1 MMSKI
6 YAGMFRKKNNDLR
19 HMTFVKL
26 NDVPDTFLETKI
38 KDTSKD
44 RTMPTGMELVWDLDK
59 ADFRVFNYTAQV
71 GDLREMDMTDDEKNK
86 LFANKSLTE

>member
-6 YAGMFRKKNNDLR
+6 YAGMFRKKNSDMR

-26 NDVPDTFLETKI
+26 DDVPDTFLETKI

>member
-26 NDVPDTFLETKI
+26 DDVPDTFLETKI
-38 KDTSKD
+38 KNGSTERAMPKD
-44 RTMPTGMELVWDLDK
+44 MELVWDLDK
-59 ADFRVFNYTAQV
+59 ADFRVFNYGAQV
-71 GDLREMDMTDDEKNK
+71 GDLREIDMTDEEKNK
-86 LFANKSLTE
+86 LFANKSLTP

>member
-6 YAGMFRKKNNDLR
+6 YAGMFRKKNDDLR

-26 NDVPDTFLETKI
+26 EDVPNTFLETKI

-44 RTMPTGMELVWDLDK
+44 RTMPKGMELVWDLDK

-71 GDLREMDMTDDEKNK
+71 GDLREIDMSDEEKNK
-86 LFANKSLTE
+86 LFGNKSLTP

>member
-26 NDVPDTFLETKI
+26 DDVPDTFLETKI

>member
-26 NDVPDTFLETKI
+26 DDVPDTFLETKI

-71 GDLREMDMTDDEKNK
+71 GDIREMDMSDEEKNK
-86 LFANKSLTE
+86 LFGNKSLTP

>member
-26 NDVPDTFLETKI
+26 DDVPDTFLESKI
-38 KDTSKD
+38 KDTAKD
-44 RTMPTGMELVWDLDK
+44 RSMPSGMELVWDLDQ
-59 ADFRVFNYTAQV
+59 ADFRVFNYSSQV
-71 GDLREMDMTDDEKNK
+71 GELKEVEMSDAEKNK
-86 LFANKSLTE
+86 LFGNKGLTP

>member
-26 NDVPDTFLETKI
+26 DDVPDTFLETKI
-38 KDTSKD
+38 KDKSKD

-71 GDLREMDMTDDEKNK
+71 GDLREIDMTDEEKDK
-86 LFANKSLTE
+86 LFANKSLTT

>member
-26 NDVPDTFLETKI
+26 DDVPDTFLETKI
-38 KDTSKD
+38 KDKSKD

-59 ADFRVFNYTAQV
+59 ADFRVFNYGAQV
-71 GDLREMDMTDDEKNK
+71 GALREIDMSTEEKDK
-86 LFANKSLTE
+86 LFG

>member
-26 NDVPDTFLETKI
+26 GDVPDTFLETKI
-38 KDTSKD
+38 KDKSQD

-59 ADFRVFNYTAQV
+59 GDFRVFNYTAQV
-71 GDLREMDMTDDEKNK
+71 GDLREMEMTDEEKNK

>member
-26 NDVPDTFLETKI
+26 DDVPETFLETKI
-38 KDTSKD
+38 KKGTQE
-44 RTMPTGMELVWDLDK
+44 RRMPTGMELVWDLDQ
-59 ADFRVFNYTAQV
+59 ADFRVFNYSSQV
-71 GDLREMDMTDDEKNK
+71 GDLKEMDMTDEEKDK
-86 LFANKSLTE
+86 LFANKSLTP

>member
-26 NDVPDTFLETKI
+26 DDVPATFLETKI
-38 KDTSKD
+38 KDKSKD
-44 RTMPTGMELVWDLDK
+44 RTMPTGMELVWDLDQ
-59 ADFRVFNYTAQV
+59 ADFRVFNYSSQV
-71 GDLREMDMTDDEKNK
+71 GDLREMEMTDEEKDK
-86 LFANKSLTE
+86 LFANKRLAS

>member
-26 NDVPDTFLETKI
+26 DDVPDTFLETKI

-86 LFANKSLTE
+86 LFENKSLTE

>member
-26 NDVPDTFLETKI
+26 EDVPETFLETKI
-38 KDTSKD
+38 KDKSKD
-44 RTMPTGMELVWDLDK
+44 RSMPTGMELVWDLDQS
-59 ADFRVFNYTAQV
+59 DFRVFNYGSQV
-71 GDLREMDMTDDEKNK
+71 GRLKEMDMTDEEKNK